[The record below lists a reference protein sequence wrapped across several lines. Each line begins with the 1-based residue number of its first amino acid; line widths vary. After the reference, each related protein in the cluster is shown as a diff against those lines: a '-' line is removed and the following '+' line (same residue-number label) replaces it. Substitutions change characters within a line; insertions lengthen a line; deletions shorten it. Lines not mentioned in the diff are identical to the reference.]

1 MAVRIDTARLA
12 LWRAASSSE
21 DGFPSLRHTAVAK
34 LVANEMAQFVT
45 NEAIQLHGHR
55 GYTRDVPV
63 ERYFRDVRGMALAGG
78 TSEILRNLI
87 AEQVT
92 GRRFAQRPGRTA

>member
-1 MAVRIDTARLA
+1 
-12 LWRAASSSE
+12 
-21 DGFPSLRHTAVAK
+21 
-34 LVANEMAQFVT
+34 
-45 NEAIQLHGHR
+45 
-55 GYTRDVPV
+55 
-63 ERYFRDVRGMALAGG
+63 MALAGG